1 MKKRWLS
8 GILAVMLVFS
18 GCTYGGGNVDGLL
31 RPPRLSD
38 EQNDIWLAL
47 KKDSQGDSIKLVY
60 PQRGENRSAILLT
73 NLDDEPGDEAV
84 VFFQPATAS
93 SAAAPIRM
101 KVLDKLDGEWE
112 SMYDLVLDGT
122 QIEDVSILNVGTGVP
137 LLAIGLNFVGDGSHL
152 LRVMQFDG
160 KILNT
165 VFSQNYQAKGFYDL
179 DGDGKDDIFLVENP
193 ESEVKTWAKL
203 YSYENGR
210 FLTSGSALVNP
221 EITRYTNILKGYMAQ
236 GEEAVY
242 LDGYKGSELMTTEI
256 LSFDRDKG
264 QLINWT
270 YDGQVPKKY
279 PVDRVPL
286 ATCYDLS
293 NDGVIEVP
301 GIRPLPGYA
310 ESSTSPLYLTD
321 WYHFADGQYERIQSS
336 FVNSPLGYMLT
347 FPENWIGKVSAQKTT
362 QENEVLFYEYHMG
375 QDPLSS
381 ALLYLKVATRSEW
394 VSEKVSNDYELID
407 TRGQI
412 VYLAKIPDSD
422 SALKISIPQVKEYF
436 SRII

>member
-1 MKKRWLS
+1 MKKRWIC
-8 GILAVMLVFS
+8 GILAVILALS
-18 GCTYGGGNVDGLL
+18 GCTYAGGNVDGLL

-47 KKDSQGDSIKLVY
+47 KKDMQGDNIKLVY

-73 NLDDEPGDEAV
+73 NLDDEPGEEAV
-84 VFFQPATAS
+84 AFFQPATSS

-112 SMYDLVLDGT
+112 SMYDMVLDGT
-122 QIEDVSILNVGTGVP
+122 QIEDVSILNVGTGIP

-160 KILNT
+160 KVLNT
-165 VFSQNYQAKGFYDL
+165 VFSQNYQAKGIYDL
-179 DGDGKDDIFLVENP
+179 NSDDKDDIFLVETP

-203 YSYENGR
+203 YSYQSGR
-210 FLTSGSALVNP
+210 FITAGETLVNP
-221 EITRYTNILKGYMAQ
+221 EITRYANILKGYMAQ

-256 LSFDRDKG
+256 LSFDREQEK
-264 QLINWT
+264 LINWT
-270 YDGQVPKKY
+270 YNGETPQKY

-293 NDGVIEVP
+293 NDSVIEVP
-301 GIRPLPGYA
+301 GIRPLPGY
-310 ESSTSPLYLTD
+310 EENSTSPLYLTD
-321 WYHFADGQYERIQSS
+321 WYHFAEGQYERIQSS
-336 FVNSPLGYMLT
+336 FVNSTLGYMLT

-362 QENEVLFYEYHMG
+362 QENEILFYEYHLG
-375 QDPLSS
+375 QDPLSG

-394 VSEKVSNDYELID
+394 VSEKVSSDYELID

-422 SALKISIPQVKEYF
+422 SDLKISIPQVKEYF